1 MTKKYHH
8 RKGRRA
14 FGTVAGFLL
23 LVLIIVFILQHEKIE
38 NWYLQLTSSFGTKLA
53 DNNGLSSPLCVT
65 DPAQIPEYS
74 GELSVELN
82 DNIPFF
88 SEYDLTHITGE
99 TYSDLDSLGRC
110 GSAVAMLDKGMM
122 PTEER
127 GEIGMIRPSGWKQNK
142 YPGIIES
149 EPPYLYHRSHL
160 IAYALTGQNA
170 NEKNLI
176 TGTQYMNTKGMLPW
190 EIKVARYLDNS
201 DHHVLYR
208 VTPYFKGEE
217 LLCRGVEMEAY
228 SVEDSGRDLCFH
240 VFVYDIQPGIVIDYQ
255 TGGNRVASVSTS
267 KPSDMMDRRENES
280 SGNDIPAACA
290 LGAQPERKEN
300 DR

>member
-1 MTKKYHH
+1 MKKNFYHQY

-14 FGTVAGFLL
+14 FGTVVGFLL
-23 LVLIIVFILQHEKIE
+23 LVLIIGFILQHEKIE
-38 NWYLQLTSSFGTKLA
+38 HWYLHLTSSFGTKLA
-53 DNNGLSSPLCVT
+53 EGNDFSSSLCVT

-74 GELSVELN
+74 GELSLELN
-82 DNIPFF
+82 DNIPSF

-99 TYSDLDSLGRC
+99 TFSDLDPLGRC
-110 GSAVAMLDKGMM
+110 GSAVAMLDKSMM

-127 GEIGMIRPSGWKQNK
+127 GEIGMIRPTGWKQNK
-142 YPGIIES
+142 YPGIVES
-149 EPPYLYHRSHL
+149 EPPYLYHRCHL

-240 VFVYDIQPGIVIDYQ
+240 VFVYNVQYGIVIDYQ
-255 TGGNRVASVSTS
+255 TG
-267 KPSDMMDRRENES
+267 ES
-280 SGNDIPAACA
+280 W
-290 LGAQPERKEN
+290 EHET
-300 DR
+300 

>member
-1 MTKKYHH
+1 MMKRYYH
-8 RKGRRA
+8 RKGIRA

-38 NWYLQLTSSFGTKLA
+38 HWYLQLTSSFGTKLA

-65 DPAQIPEYS
+65 EPAQILEYS
-74 GELSVELN
+74 GELFVELN
-82 DNIPFF
+82 DNIPSF
-88 SEYDLTHITGE
+88 SEYDLAHITGE
-99 TYSDLDSLGRC
+99 SYSDLDSLGRC
-110 GSAVAMLDKGMM
+110 GSAVAMLDKSMM

-127 GEIGMIRPSGWKQNK
+127 GEIGMIRPTGWHQEK
-142 YPGIIES
+142 YPGIVES
-149 EPPYLYHRSHL
+149 EPPYLYHRCHL
-160 IAYALTGQNA
+160 IAYAFTGQNA

-208 VTPYFKGEE
+208 VTPCFKGEE

-255 TGGNRVASVSTS
+255 TGENR
-267 KPSDMMDRRENES
+267 
-280 SGNDIPAACA
+280 AA
-290 LGAQPERKEN
+290 
-300 DR
+300 